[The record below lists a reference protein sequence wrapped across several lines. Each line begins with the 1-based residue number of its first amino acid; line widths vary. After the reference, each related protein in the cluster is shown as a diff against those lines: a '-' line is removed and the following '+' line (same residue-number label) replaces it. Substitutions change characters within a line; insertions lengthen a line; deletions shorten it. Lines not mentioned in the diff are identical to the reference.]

1 MNNGNKPMTL
11 SPEFEAVT
19 YSAPSDSSL
28 VNLEQ
33 VPYETKEMTMTLS
46 ERIAALEARIEQVE
60 RRRMILSY
68 SDDYCHSNGNYDA
81 VTSELRALER
91 ERDALRA

>member
-1 MNNGNKPMTL
+1 MSL
-11 SPEFEAVT
+11 FPEFEAVT

-28 VNLEQ
+28 VSLEQ
-33 VPYETKEMTMTLS
+33 IPYETTLS
-46 ERIAALEARIEQVE
+46 ERIADLEARIEQIE
-60 RRRMILSY
+60 YRRMILSY

-81 VTSELRALER
+81 VTREIRALER